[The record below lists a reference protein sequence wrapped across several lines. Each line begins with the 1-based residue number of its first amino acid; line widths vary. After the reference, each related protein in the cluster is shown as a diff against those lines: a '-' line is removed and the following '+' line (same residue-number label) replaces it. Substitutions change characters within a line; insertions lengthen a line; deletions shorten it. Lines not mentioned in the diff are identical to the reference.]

1 MFQVEI
7 SFSKKHHSEAEKT
20 PCFPPSKAGQVDG
33 MCQERAQ
40 KAAKVESF
48 LADFFRRWVQW
59 REIFESIIYWSR
71 RDRNR
76 TKFQQV

>member
-7 SFSKKHHSEAEKT
+7 SFSNKHHSEAEKT
-20 PCFPPSKAGQVDG
+20 PCFQPSNAGQVDG

-48 LADFFRRWVQW
+48 LADIQSLSPV
-59 REIFESIIYWSR
+59 EGNLCKYYILEP
-71 RDRNR
+71 
-76 TKFQQV
+76 